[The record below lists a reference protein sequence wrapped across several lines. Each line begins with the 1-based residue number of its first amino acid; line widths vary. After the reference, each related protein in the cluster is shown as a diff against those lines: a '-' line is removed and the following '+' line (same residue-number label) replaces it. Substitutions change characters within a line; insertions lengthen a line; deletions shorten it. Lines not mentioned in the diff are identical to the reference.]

1 MNQSQISKKHMM
13 QKQLAQRWCVSERTL
28 ERWRIIGWGP
38 IFLKIG
44 GRVIYREEDILT
56 HEEQSLAAST
66 QSRVAPS
73 RNLPS
78 LS

>member
-1 MNQSQISKKHMM
+1 MNLSQISDKHMM
-13 QKQLAQRWCVSERTL
+13 QKQLAQRWYISERTL

-44 GRVIYREEDILT
+44 GRVIYREKDILT
-56 HEEQSLAAST
+56 YEEQSLAVST
-66 QSRVAPS
+66 KSSAAAS

>member
-1 MNQSQISKKHMM
+1 MNKSQISKKHMM
-13 QKQLAQRWCVSERTL
+13 QKKLAQRWCISERTL

-56 HEEQSLAAST
+56 YEEQSLAAST
-66 QSRVAPS
+66 QSRVAAS

>member
-1 MNQSQISKKHMM
+1 MNKSQISKKHMM
-13 QKQLAQRWCVSERTL
+13 QKKLAQRWCISERTL

-56 HEEQSLAAST
+56 YEEQTLAAST
-66 QSRVAPS
+66 QSRVAAS

>member
-1 MNQSQISKKHMM
+1 MNKSQISKKHMM

-44 GRVIYREEDILT
+44 GRVIYLRRRYI
-56 HEEQSLAAST
+56 
-66 QSRVAPS
+66 
-73 RNLPS
+73 NL
-78 LS
+78 

>member
-1 MNQSQISKKHMM
+1 MNQSQISNKHMM
-13 QKQLAQRWCVSERTL
+13 QKQLAQRWCISERTL

-38 IFLKIG
+38 QFLKIG
-44 GRVIYREEDILT
+44 GRVIYREKDILT
-56 HEEQSLAAST
+56 YEEQHVAEST
-66 QSRVAPS
+66 QPRVAAS